1 MQGVKWLFFD
11 LGSTLLD
18 ESQVYEDIFRKIAIS
33 ANVSK
38 AIVNQKAVAFYKQ
51 NKRGDKEVARF
62 FNVSFP
68 EWEPKLEVLYTETKM
83 LLKTLHDKYKIG
95 IIANQLP
102 GTEERLQAFGIRK
115 YIDVIAASS
124 DEGVAKPDKRLFQI
138 ALEKAD
144 CAPEQAVMI
153 GDRIDNDIVPAKES
167 GMKTIWIKQGP
178 GRYWKISCEKE
189 TPDYEVSG
197 LLDLL
202 KIL

>member
-33 ANVSK
+33 ANVPEEV
-38 AIVNQKAVAFYKQ
+38 VNQKAVAIYKQ

-62 FNVSFP
+62 FNVPFP
-68 EWEPKLEVLYTETKM
+68 EWEPRLEVLYIETECC
-83 LLKTLHDKYKIG
+83 LKILHDKYKIG

-115 YIDVIAASS
+115 HIDVIAASS

-138 ALEKAD
+138 ALEKAN

-153 GDRIDNDIVPAKES
+153 GDRIDNDIVPAKET

-178 GRYWKISCEKE
+178 GRYWKISDEKE